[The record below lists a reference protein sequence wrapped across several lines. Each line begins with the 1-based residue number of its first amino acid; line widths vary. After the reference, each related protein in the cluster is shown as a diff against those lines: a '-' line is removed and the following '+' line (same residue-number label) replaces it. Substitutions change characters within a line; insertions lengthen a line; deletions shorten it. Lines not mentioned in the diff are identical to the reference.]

1 MASSESVDDSFRAR
15 VEKVFGSLAS
25 SKSSPWSLTDGEVER
40 REWRRDSNDTRD
52 RDDTPC
58 SSAFDQCF
66 KKDQRASRRK
76 LRRELDDQ
84 NDDEDEQS
92 DRSFGGGDADIDEWE
107 IRSSIGLD
115 PTLDREEE
123 EDEFDKVATGRENVG
138 DRLFMGD
145 VSDHGSYLN
154 SHNVLTNSLHGTSTA
169 KDPRAN
175 HLAAKIRLKEDEDE
189 AEGEKY
195 NSGGAHDSEVKGQHV
210 ETSEDCK
217 QLRSIL
223 KRKDNN
229 AVFKPQKRV
238 RFDPSVGSVFEEEEK
253 TMAASLMEPTG
264 SDDGTLEGQNA
275 SGLPDYLLN
284 PSKYT
289 RYSFDST
296 SEFDEES
303 NAQAY
308 MDFINLV
315 NKSKPPESKLE
326 PADTSV
332 DLSKPVIFIPK
343 KKTSDAKAVSDSGVL
358 NHNMEE
364 DRKQFLHRAG
374 FLVGIAAGEAQHEV
388 SAMEEDESQ
397 TNAPDGSA
405 GFQKSGRRYRTKSRS
420 DDDDS

>member
-1 MASSESVDDSFRAR
+1 MSLESFLTFLKKKKKPESV
-15 VEKVFGSLAS
+15 EYGCPMVFFFYM
-25 SKSSPWSLTDGEVER
+25 
-40 REWRRDSNDTRD
+40 SNVLVWGGMD
-52 RDDTPC
+52 
-58 SSAFDQCF
+58 AVGG
-66 KKDQRASRRK
+66 KSRRCHQCCRSIPIRVSICK
-76 LRRELDDQ
+76 LKIVL
-84 NDDEDEQS
+84 S
-92 DRSFGGGDADIDEWE
+92 WALCFSFTCSFSSGGLLSLFCLFDWNW
-107 IRSSIGLD
+107 LQ
-115 PTLDREEE
+115 EE
-123 EDEFDKVATGRENVG
+123 EDEFDKVAIGRENAG

-154 SHNVLTNSLHGTSTA
+154 SHNVLTNSLHGTCTA

-189 AEGEKY
+189 AEGQKY
-195 NSGGAHDSEVKGQHV
+195 NSGGAQDSEVKGQHV

-238 RFDPSVGSVFEEEEK
+238 RFDPSVGSVFEEQEK
-253 TMAASLMEPTG
+253 TMAVSLMEPAG

-275 SGLPDYLLN
+275 SRLPDYLLN

-315 NKSKPPESKLE
+315 NKSKPPESRLE
-326 PADTSV
+326 PADTPV
-332 DLSKPVIFIPK
+332 DLSKSVIFIPK

-358 NHNMEE
+358 NQNMEE

-374 FLVGIAAGEAQHEV
+374 ILVGIAAGEAQHEV

-397 TNAPDGSA
+397 TNAADGSA
-405 GFQKSGRRYRTKSRS
+405 GFQKPGRRYRTKSRS